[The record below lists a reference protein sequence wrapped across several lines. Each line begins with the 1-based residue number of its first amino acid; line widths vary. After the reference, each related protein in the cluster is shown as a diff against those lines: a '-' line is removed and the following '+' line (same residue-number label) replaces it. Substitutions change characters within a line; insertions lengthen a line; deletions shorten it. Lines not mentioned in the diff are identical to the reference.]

1 MNASIT
7 VTARDGGSFD
17 VVVDEGRQRT
27 SHVVTVP
34 AGLAGELGAGGCDD
48 VTLVRSS
55 FEFLLEREPPSSI
68 LSRFG
73 LEVIERYFPEYRREM
88 AGRLAGQGRP

>member
-1 MNASIT
+1 MDAGIT
-7 VTARDGGSFD
+7 VTARADGSFD
-17 VVVDEGRQRT
+17 VVVQDGRQRT

-55 FEFLLEREPPSSI
+55 FEFLLEREPPTSI

-88 AGRLAGQGRP
+88 ARRLAGQVPP